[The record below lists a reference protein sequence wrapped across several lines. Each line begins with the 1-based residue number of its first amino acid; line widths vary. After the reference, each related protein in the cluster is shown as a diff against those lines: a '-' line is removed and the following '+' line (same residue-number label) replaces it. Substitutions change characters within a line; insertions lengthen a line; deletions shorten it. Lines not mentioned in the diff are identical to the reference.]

1 MVQAWVLNSIRHHLY
16 MSDCIFPVSD
26 RDMQPQLAIF
36 QLRYLIGLVM
46 IKGSLEVTFALVAG
60 GLVQN

>member
-1 MVQAWVLNSIRHHLY
+1 
-16 MSDCIFPVSD
+16 MSDCILPVSD
-26 RDMQPQLAIF
+26 CDMQPQLAIF
-36 QLRYLIGLVM
+36 QLRYLIGLAM